1 MLGLSILER
10 FISFLTIFTRIRS
23 WALAEYSPTDEEIEF
38 TDKFIMLILFFSY
51 TKLIYQDHHF

>member
-10 FISFLTIFTRIRS
+10 FISFLTIFTRIKS

-51 TKLIYQDHHF
+51 TKLIY